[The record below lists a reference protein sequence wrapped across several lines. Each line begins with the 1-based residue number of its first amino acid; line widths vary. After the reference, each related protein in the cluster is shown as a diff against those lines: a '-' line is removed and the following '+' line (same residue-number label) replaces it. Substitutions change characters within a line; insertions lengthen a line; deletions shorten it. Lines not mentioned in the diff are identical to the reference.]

1 MRPRST
7 NSVLRHLR
15 QVVLRHQPDGLTD
28 AQLLEAFLTQ
38 HEEAAFAALVRRH
51 GPMVFGVCR
60 RILGDRHDAEDA
72 FQATFLVL
80 LRKASS
86 IRPGQAVGP
95 WLHGVAQRTARRA
108 REALARRRAGQK
120 RLWERGR
127 RAANASYALE
137 DWRPLLDE
145 ELSRLPEKYRVPI
158 VLCDLQGRTH
168 KEAARELGWPQG
180 TLSGRL
186 WRARALLARRLTRRG
201 LTLSATVLTLAYAED
216 AAFANLA
223 TPLIQTTIKAARM
236 VMEGGTAAAGGVS
249 ASVAALTQGV
259 LKAMWMTKVRIAA
272 AMLLTASLGTGVFL
286 YAARTQAQPRAEE
299 RIFMPLADPAPA
311 IAGKPPEKADDP
323 VPRVEDLIRYL
334 NNNARLVEGL
344 RCSVNMDY
352 RDGKRTIG
360 LTGMLACQRPRHVQL
375 QAKIIGQPAIVLGC
389 NDEGYWCWLRAAEP
403 PTLWRGR
410 RDEER
415 RSGPQ
420 HWPEPYRPEWLL
432 DVLGIAEYDPKK
444 PYSLRATKEH
454 LELSE
459 TVHSPQGQ
467 PLRKVIVFHRLQQTE
482 GSQIAAV
489 LLKNADDKVLC
500 RADIKRVYTDKETG
514 ARLTQTVVISW
525 PDDRL
530 KVHLH
535 FCDFKLEAFSSE
547 QAAKLFASPWSKG
560 RSTSGEQTQTP
571 SAPIIQ
577 IDLTKEHM
585 QAHYRE
591 DVLKLSGQPNDP
603 LALRVL
609 QELLRR
615 WASQEK
621 QAALC
626 ITCSADAKYVA
637 VKAVLDACRDAGI
650 RKIELRTPRRD

>member
-1 MRPRST
+1 
-7 NSVLRHLR
+7 LR

-28 AQLLEAFLTQ
+28 AQLLEAFLIQ
-38 HEEAAFAALVRRH
+38 HEEAAFAALMRRH

-108 REALARRRAGQK
+108 REALVRRRAGQK
-120 RLWERGR
+120 RLWERAR
-127 RAANASYALE
+127 RKANARDTAE

-145 ELSRLPEKYRVPI
+145 ELDRLPEKYRTPI

-201 LTLSATVLTLAYAED
+201 LALSAMVLTLAHTED
-216 AAFANLA
+216 AAFAGVA
-223 TPLIQTTIKAARM
+223 APLIQATMEAARM
-236 VMEGGTAAAGGVS
+236 VMEGGTAATSGVS

-272 AMLLTASLGTGVFL
+272 ALLLTASVGTSVLL
-286 YAARTQAQPRAEE
+286 YVARTQAQPRGEE
-299 RIFMPLADPAPA
+299 KIFIPPADSAPAA
-311 IAGKPPEKADDP
+311 IAGKPPEKSDNP
-323 VPRVEDLIRYL
+323 VPAVEDLIRYL

-344 RCSVNMDY
+344 RCSVNMDC
-352 RDGKRTIG
+352 REGKQTIG
-360 LTGMLACQRPRHVQL
+360 LTGILAYQRPRHVWL
-375 QAKIIGQPAIVLGC
+375 QAKVIGQPAIVLGC
-389 NDEGYWCWLRAAEP
+389 NDEGYWCWLRAAEAP
-403 PTLWRGR
+403 ILWRGR

-432 DVLGIAEYDPKK
+432 DVLGIAAYDPKK

-467 PLRKVIVFHRLQQTE
+467 PLRKVIVFHRLPQRE
-482 GSQIAAV
+482 GSQIAAI
-489 LLKNADDKVLC
+489 LLKDADEKVLC

-514 ARLTQTVVISW
+514 ARLTRAVRISW
-525 PDDRL
+525 PHDRREVYL
-530 KVHLH
+530 
-535 FCDFKLEAFSSE
+535 DFHDFQLEAFSSE
-547 QAAKLFASPWSKG
+547 QAAKTFASPWSKG

-571 SAPIIQ
+571 SSPVIQ

-591 DVLKLSGQPNDP
+591 DVLKLSGQLDGP
-603 LALRVL
+603 LSLHLL
-609 QELLRR
+609 QEQLRA
-615 WASQEK
+615 WAGQEK
-621 QAALC
+621 QAAVC
-626 ITCSADAKYVA
+626 ITCTPDTKYA
-637 VKAVLDACRDAGI
+637 TVKAVLAACREVGI
-650 RKIELRTPRRD
+650 HKIELGTPRRD